1 MAQGSAV
8 GAQSVIPSFRG
19 FGGLGVEGLGP
30 KRVEGYDT
38 VVVVTRR
45 IGLTVMH

>member
-1 MAQGSAV
+1 MSD
-8 GAQSVIPSFRG
+8 SFFSGVWG